1 MESIRDEDDAKSIA
15 RTLAREISDV
25 IFPQRILGVIGGN
38 YGGEDYDSKL
48 VQFLK
53 RDVQTLGL
61 PYLNCDLPAIQGAP
75 LDGPLRFLATSAPT
89 VGHAL
94 VAIIRYMRQYEPLV
108 YFRLDHR
115 AGLAVLQFEPSNTD
129 VPLNPHALEKWIV
142 AAWLL
147 IGELRGA
154 RLKPHSLSFRHK
166 ALGNAGRYSRFFDCS
181 VFFEQSN
188 NCLIMAS
195 DILDEIC
202 IKRDAELHEM
212 VRYFLE
218 LRAFP
223 VDGLKA
229 QVEEHIKILLPSQRC
244 TLEQVAL
251 ALQLHPRTLQRRLAN
266 EAIDFEECLDRIRR
280 CQAEQMLQKTSL
292 SIGQISTELGYR
304 RTTSFCRAHLRWFE
318 MTPLEHRRQYGNKVA
333 IKE

>member
-1 MESIRDEDDAKSIA
+1 MESIRDEDNVILTARAKLSKTNDVA
-15 RTLAREISDV
+15 LSQDTLA
-25 IFPQRILGVIGGN
+25 IF
-38 YGGEDYDSKL
+38 GENDGSESYDSKL
-48 VQFLK
+48 VQLFK

-61 PYLNCDLPAIQGAP
+61 PYLNCGLPTMQGTP
-75 LDGPLRFLATSAPT
+75 LDGPLRFLATSAST

-94 VAIIRYMRQYEPLV
+94 VAIIRYMRHYDPLV

-115 AGLAVLQFEPSNTD
+115 AGLAVLQFEPSNAAQ
-129 VPLNPHALEKWIV
+129 PPSPHALEKWVI

-147 IGELRGA
+147 IGELRGNK
-154 RLKPHSLSFRHK
+154 LKPLSLNFRHRP
-166 ALGNAGRYSRFFDCS
+166 LGDACRYSTYFDCP
-181 VFFEQSN
+181 VFFEQCN

-195 DILDEIC
+195 DVLKEVSV
-202 IKRDAELHEM
+202 KRDSELHEM

-218 LRAFP
+218 LRASP
-223 VDGLKA
+223 ATGLKS
-229 QVEEHIKILLPSQRC
+229 QVEEYIKILLPSQRS

-292 SIGQISTELGYR
+292 SVGQISNELGYR

-318 MTPLEHRRQYGNKVA
+318 MTPLEHRRRHGDKAVIQK
-333 IKE
+333 